1 MARKVKTEEE
11 NIEVYDV
18 KNEDELEKEMADF
31 MAEMGVEADWNEDL
45 DDGLGIPQGFQRIEL
60 KNMEDEEEFEGKPML
75 SEIKTTKFTDK
86 NTGEETINHTVSL
99 VLIDEM
105 SEEAYIYPI
114 GIKTNEEIQ
123 VNVHNAS
130 KLYSLVMGLM
140 ELKQKGVSQ
149 HYNELPKVN
158 LESLRKMI
166 SKFESMTV
174 ECKTVYGDFTWN
186 NFRITDA
193 E

>member
-11 NIEVYDV
+11 NIEVFDV

-60 KNMEDEEEFEGKPML
+60 KNMEDEEEFEGKPIL
-75 SEIKTTKFTDK
+75 SEIKTNKFTDK